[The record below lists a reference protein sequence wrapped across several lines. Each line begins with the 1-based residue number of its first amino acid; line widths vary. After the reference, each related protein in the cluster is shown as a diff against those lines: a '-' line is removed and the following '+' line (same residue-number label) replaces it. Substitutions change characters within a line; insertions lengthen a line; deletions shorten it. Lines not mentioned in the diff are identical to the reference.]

1 SLPGLTRNPA
11 FLKTMDAR
19 VEPGHDECARSARAA
34 LRDWQDT
41 IAAGALCNGPG
52 PCHIGCRRSNPLHA
66 PDRIQPYAHP
76 ARLILILS
84 LTPTVGI
91 GIGRFA
97 YALVLPD
104 MRDALGW
111 SYSAAGFMNTINAA
125 GYLVGALMASR
136 LVKKFGLSAVVHWG
150 TLACVVSVALCAL
163 SGNFVILSLARL
175 LAGLAAA
182 AGFVAGGAL
191 AATIAQ
197 SRPAR
202 ADFLLS
208 LFYAGPGLGIL
219 ASGLIAPFVLQ
230 AFGPGSW
237 WIVWWAMTL
246 LSVVLMIPL
255 LLTPVDTRA
264 HIADASSAKF
274 AIWPVAIYLAGYF
287 LFGAG
292 YIAYMT
298 FMIAY
303 VRDAGGGAAAQSA
316 FWCLIGLSAF
326 FTPWVWRG
334 VLALNRGGISTAIIL
349 GVNAAGA
356 ALPLFGHSTALLAL
370 SALVFGVAFFAVV
383 ATTTAFVRFNYPPA
397 EWPKGIAAMTVA
409 FGVGQTMGPIV
420 VGAITDALGSLSYA
434 LNVSAAMLALG
445 AIAAAFQRRLRQD
458 SKLA

>member
-1 SLPGLTRNPA
+1 
-11 FLKTMDAR
+11 
-19 VEPGHDECARSARAA
+19 V
-34 LRDWQDT
+34 
-41 IAAGALCNGPG
+41 
-52 PCHIGCRRSNPLHA
+52 
-66 PDRIQPYAHP
+66 HP

-84 LTPTVGI
+84 LAPTVGL

-97 YALVLPD
+97 YSLVLPD

-125 GYLVGALMASR
+125 GYLAGALMASK
-136 LVKKFGLSAVVHWG
+136 LVKQFGLAAAVRWG
-150 TLACVVSVALCAL
+150 TLACVVSLALCAL
-163 SGNFVILSLARL
+163 SGNFVVLSFARL
-175 LAGLAAA
+175 LAGLGAA

-191 AATIAQ
+191 AAMIAQ
-197 SRPAR
+197 TRPER

-246 LSVVLMIPL
+246 LTVLMTIPL
-255 LLTPVDTRA
+255 LLAPIDTSA
-264 HIADASSAKF
+264 GIADAASAKF
-274 AIWPVAIYLAGYF
+274 AIRPVLIYLAGYF

-316 FWCLIGLSAF
+316 FWCLIGASAF
-326 FTPWVWRG
+326 MTPWVWRR
-334 VLALNRGGISTAIIL
+334 VLARNSGGTSTAIIL
-349 GVNAAGA
+349 GVNALGA
-356 ALPLFGHSTALLAL
+356 ALPLFGHSPLLLAI
-370 SALVFGVAFFAVV
+370 SALIFGVAFFAVV
-383 ATTTAFVRFNYPPA
+383 GSTTAFVRFNYPPA
-397 EWPKGIAAMTVA
+397 AWPAGIAAMTIA
-409 FGVGQTMGPIV
+409 FGIGQTVGPIA
-420 VGAITDALGSLSYA
+420 VGAVTDAFGSLSYA

-445 AIAAAFQRRLRQD
+445 AIAAAFQRRLVRK
-458 SKLA
+458 SGE